1 MALNRKLLPTLMIP
15 LTFNETFTK
24 KVFPT
29 ACFPLSSLSR
39 FPTFPLSCFHT
50 CFYTPYY
57 QASHFPTFFTFPLS
71 HFPAFLLSYLLLH
84 SLLSSFP
91 LSHFLYFPAFPL
103 SLFPAFCFQTSCFQH
118 SLLSSFPL
126 YDSCFLF
133 SSYIFNCQL

>member
-15 LTFNETFTK
+15 LTFNESFTK

-71 HFPAFLLSYLLLH
+71 HFPSFLLSAFKLHVFNTPYFQASHFMIPAFYFPLTFLTVNCKSYLLRKDLNRIII
-84 SLLSSFP
+84 L
-91 LSHFLYFPAFPL
+91 
-103 SLFPAFCFQTSCFQH
+103 
-118 SLLSSFPL
+118 
-126 YDSCFLF
+126 D
-133 SSYIFNCQL
+133 